1 MNGTAIRSF
10 LLWSALVALA
20 IAWRGAVTTGASLR
34 ATSSIGRVEVE
45 VGRSELRFSGPEGAT
60 IHVTTDGRVPTGND
74 RVVEGGLPLRADR
87 RAAEALLRIPT
98 SVQWRPPVPGL
109 PAALTVRAAA
119 SLDGAIGPVSTR
131 TVLLH
136 AHALQV
142 LSLTADPGAFFD
154 PDSGIYVPGH
164 GIFRSAEVAVQR
176 FPRDHRWWKYP
187 GNFQFRGK
195 AWERQAH
202 AELIDGQGTLRWSGA
217 VKLRINGNNTRGF
230 PQHALRVKLP
240 ASPVPWCGR
249 ERGIG
254 HRMLV
259 LRAGGN
265 DQADSFLRDVVQHG
279 LCAGLPFQ
287 TSGST
292 AVVVY
297 LNGAYWGLHHLRE
310 RIDAQE
316 LARRYGGKPQAYTI
330 LEDRLLLYEGDQA
343 EVKRFERM
351 ITMAERWDPLGP
363 HYVDSLER
371 RMDVDGFLTY
381 MAAQIILGNLDWPD
395 QNVKYWRWTGTVDTL
410 GAPRDGRWRFIMGD
424 SDMGLGYAGPVTADL
439 FRHVEQHQGP
449 MAQLHKAVLRS
460 PVLRHRF
467 RSIVIGLLDGPLS
480 EASMLAAIDAESA
493 LIAPEMPHHVDR
505 WRRPSSVAQWSRKVE
520 ELRIFARARGAVVR
534 DQLHQ
539 HYPTP

>member
-1 MNGTAIRSF
+1 MDRTTIRSF
-10 LLWSALVALA
+10 LLWSALVAMA
-20 IAWRGAVTTGASLR
+20 IAWRGAVTTGAPLS
-34 ATSSIGRVEVE
+34 ATSSIGRAEVE
-45 VGRSELRFSGPEGAT
+45 VGPSGIRFRGAEGAT
-60 IHVTTDGRVPTGND
+60 IHVTTDGRVPTSND
-74 RVVEGGLPLRADR
+74 RIVQGSIPLRADR
-87 RAAEALLRIPT
+87 RAVDASLRIPT

-109 PAALTVRAAA
+109 PAAITVRAAA
-119 SLDGAIGPVSTR
+119 SMDGAIGPVTTR

-142 LSLTADPGAFFD
+142 LSLTADPGTFFD

-164 GIFRSAEVAVQR
+164 GIFRTAEVAVQR

-202 AELIDGQGTLRWSGA
+202 AELIDGRGAPRWSGA
-217 VKLRINGNNTRGF
+217 VKLRIHGNNTRGF
-230 PQHALRVKLP
+230 PQHALRMKLP
-240 ASPVPWCGR
+240 GSSVAWCGE
-249 ERGIG
+249 ERGVG

-265 DQADSFLRDVVQHG
+265 DQADSFLRDVVQHR
-279 LCAGLPFQ
+279 LCAGLPFE

-297 LNGAYWGLHHLRE
+297 LNGAYWGLHQLRE

-316 LARRYGGKPQAYTI
+316 LARRHGGEPDEYTV
-330 LEDRLLLYEGDQA
+330 LEDRLLLYDGDQA

-351 ITMAERWDPLGP
+351 ITMAERWDPQGP

-371 RMDVDGFLTY
+371 RMDMDGFLTY

-395 QNVKYWRWTGTVDTL
+395 QNVKYWRWTGSTDTL

-449 MAQLHKAVLRS
+449 VAQLHKAVLRS

-480 EASMLAAIDAESA
+480 EASMVAAIDAESA

-534 DQLHQ
+534 DQLH
-539 HYPTP
+539 HHDPTP